1 MYAIIL
7 HMNDALDLCDRAADA
22 VAAALGD
29 GSQFDAQGLRS
40 TALGMQHHIDRMK
53 VHQAKVLHEAERVR
67 AWEGTGARNIA
78 DWLAGKTKS
87 SRAEAKNKAKL
98 GEALKKSKEL
108 DDAVGNGELS
118 PDAAAQLHDAVT
130 NPPDGADIGEL
141 VNAVKGAT
149 PDEARDAA
157 ARWKELNSNDS
168 PEAVE
173 DRRFQKRS
181 ITSGPTLDGMVNT
194 HVTLPVLQHRQVINA
209 ISHAAGKP
217 CDGDQRTNAQ
227 RLADGLIALCDAYAK
242 GEVKGGREKP
252 TILITFTA
260 DAYSGNTN
268 EPGVTAQGD
277 PIPAHIVRHIAE
289 YANLH
294 RVLLAGSKV
303 LDLGRDVR
311 YATDDQYKALV
322 ARDGGCRWN
331 GCTIP
336 AGWCEV
342 DHLQAWDDGGPSNL
356 DNEAL
361 WCTFHHHEKHRP
373 GVQVLGNANNLRLRL
388 ANGQTINCP
397 PNRPRMTAAA

>member
-1 MYAIIL
+1 
-7 HMNDALDLCDRAADA
+7 MNDAFALCDTAANAVGDA
-22 VAAALGD
+22 LAD
-29 GSQFDAQGLRS
+29 WSRFDVEGLRN
-40 TALGMQHHIDRMK
+40 TLIGLQRHIDRIK
-53 VHQAKVLHEAERVR
+53 VHQAKILHEAERIR

-87 SRAEAKNKAKL
+87 SRGEAKNKAKL
-98 GEALKKSKEL
+98 GEALKKSKAL
-108 DDAVGNGELS
+108 DDAVSNGELS

-130 NPPDGADIGEL
+130 NPPDGADVGQL

-157 ARWKELNSNDS
+157 ERWKELNSNES

-173 DRRFQKRS
+173 ERRFQKRS
-181 ITSGPTLDGMVNT
+181 IKSGPSIDGMVNT
-194 HVTLPVLQHRQVINA
+194 NVTLAVLQHRQVMNA

-217 CDGDQRTNAQ
+217 CDGDQRSSAQ
-227 RLADGLIALCDAYAK
+227 RLADGLIALSDAYAK

-260 DAYSGNTN
+260 DAYTGNTN

-277 PIPAHIVRHIAE
+277 RIPAHIVRHMAE
-289 YANLH
+289 YANLQ
-294 RVLLAGSKV
+294 RVLLTGSKV
-303 LDLGRDVR
+303 LDLGRDIR

-322 ARDGGCRWN
+322 VRDGGCRWA
-331 GCTIP
+331 GCTMP

-342 DHLQAWDDGGPSNL
+342 DHLLAWDDGGPSDL
-356 DNEAL
+356 DNQAL

-373 GVQVLGNANNLRLRL
+373 GVQVLGNVDNLRLRL